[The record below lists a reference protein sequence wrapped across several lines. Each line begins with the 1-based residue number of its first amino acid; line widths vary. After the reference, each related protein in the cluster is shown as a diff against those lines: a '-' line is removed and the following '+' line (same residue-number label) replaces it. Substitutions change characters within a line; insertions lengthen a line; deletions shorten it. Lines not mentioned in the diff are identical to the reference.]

1 MTLNRLE
8 TDANLEAA
16 DDFYEALIERHQ
28 GLSVDES
35 HALNARLVLILANH
49 IGSMAVLREALE
61 VADAY
66 NGCTAISSSRNVTG
80 T

>member
-1 MTLNRLE
+1 MQDLMTPNRLE
-8 TDANLEAA
+8 ANANLEAA

-28 GLSVDES
+28 GLAVDES

-61 VADAY
+61 AAGGGLVPLP
-66 NGCTAISSSRNVTG
+66 GQRVSG
-80 T
+80 

>member
-1 MTLNRLE
+1 MTPNRLE
-8 TDANLEAA
+8 ANANLEAA

-28 GLSVDES
+28 GLAVDES

-61 VADAY
+61 AAGGGLVPLP
-66 NGCTAISSSRNVTG
+66 GQRVSG
-80 T
+80 